1 MFKIEEDKTIHLTRG
16 DIATIEITT
25 TKDGSPYTFTT
36 GDVVRLNVFRK
47 KKHDEVL
54 LQKDVVV
61 SGTSTVVDIVLDSN
75 DTTIGNVINE
85 PTDYWYEVELNPD
98 TAPQTIVGYDEDG
111 AKVFK
116 LYPEGEVV

>member
-98 TAPQTIVGYDEDG
+98 TAPQTIVDYDEDG

-116 LYPEGEVV
+116 LYRARV